1 MSATSENECALKIR
15 SQVSVLVIARNGNV
29 SNQIRACLKNLGFSK
44 LSAVGTHVGGLDRIK
59 SRSFQLVIFDAVS
72 TDMAASD
79 FVREAIALDGK
90 QVLIALSAQP
100 QIDDV
105 FGLLR
110 AGSRG
115 YVVSPF
121 TIDSLEMVISR
132 ADEGPP
138 FSEAVLQAPDRNAA
152 LVGLILNNLYRLSVL
167 MRQAREY
174 PTAVKEARRYQS
186 ALAESV
192 DIAKMF
198 CEKGDEMLLRDR
210 IIEDCIGRANTA
222 ASRLGRT
229 RQKLQRERVA
239 PGAEGLSIP
248 K

>member
-1 MSATSENECALKIR
+1 MSATQENESTLKVR

-59 SRSFQLVIFDAVS
+59 SRTFHLVIFDAAG
-72 TDMAASD
+72 TDMAAAE
-79 FVREAIALDGK
+79 FVREAMTLDAK
-90 QVLIALSAQP
+90 QVLIALSSQP

-110 AGSRG
+110 AGARG

-121 TIDSLEMVISR
+121 TIDSLEVVISR

-174 PTAVKEARRYQS
+174 PSAVKEARRYQN

-198 CEKGDEMLLRDR
+198 CVNGDEVALRDR
-210 IIEDCIGRANTA
+210 IVEDCIGRANTA

-229 RQKLQRERVA
+229 RQKLQRDRA
-239 PGAEGLSIP
+239 QPAGEGLSIP

>member
-1 MSATSENECALKIR
+1 M
-15 SQVSVLVIARNGNV
+15 LVIARNGNL
-29 SNQIRACLKNLGFSK
+29 SNQVRACLKNLGFSK
-44 LSAVGTHVGGLDRIK
+44 LSAVGTHVGGLDRMK
-59 SRSFQLVIFDAVS
+59 SRNFQLAIFDAVG

-79 FVREAIALDGK
+79 FVREALTLDSK
-90 QVLIALSAQP
+90 QVLIALSTQP

-110 AGSRG
+110 AGARG
-115 YVVSPF
+115 YVVCPF
-121 TIDSLEMVISR
+121 TIDSLEMVIAR

-138 FSEAVLQAPDRNAA
+138 FSDTVLQAPDRNSA

-174 PTAVKEARRYQS
+174 PSALKEARRYQS
-186 ALAESV
+186 ALVESV

-198 CEKGDEMLLRDR
+198 CVDGNEEILRER
-210 IIEDCIGRANTA
+210 IIEECLGRANTA

-229 RQKLQRERVA
+229 RQKLQRERVQPA
-239 PGAEGLSIP
+239 SEGLSIP